1 MTLDSAGRKR
11 DSERKT
17 RVHLSFFDRI
27 KFLVL
32 FGITYLV
39 LVWALMSENP
49 LYSFTDAASETANKY
64 RWLFYLA
71 AFEVVRQLHFLV
83 SEYVSPYHR
92 IWQWYFK

>member
-49 LYSFTDAASETANKY
+49 LYSFTDAASETADKY
-64 RWLFYLA
+64 SLA
-71 AFEVVRQLHFLV
+71 CQLD
-83 SEYVSPYHR
+83 SPFSCGAERNIPDTH
-92 IWQWYFK
+92 QTN